1 MSEDKL
7 VDIFIV
13 VAIIVTIV
21 LKITNVITIPWL
33 WLLAPIWIP
42 LGIGCILA
50 SILCLYFVFALFRN
64 KKEIN

>member
-13 VAIIVTIV
+13 VAVIVAIA
-21 LKITNVITIPWL
+21 LKITNVITISWL

-50 SILCLYFVFALFRN
+50 SIMCLYFFFTLFIN